1 MSLLDKHKE
10 IFKTD
15 KPMIGC
21 VHLMAL
27 PGTPYYDP
35 TVSFSEHVERAVKE
49 AKALQEGGFD
59 AIIFANEGDR
69 PYEFEVGSEVV
80 AAYTRIA
87 TEVLQHVTIPY
98 GCGIL
103 IDPYA
108 TLAVAKAIDAK
119 FVRTYVS
126 GTYADM
132 FGFHDF
138 SPADIFRYQKKID
151 AEDVHIYS
159 YFDAHA
165 GTSLDNRSQLDM
177 IDCAFG
183 SLPISGVLVPGQRA
197 GLAPDLD
204 EVAQIKAKYP
214 DKPIMIASGV
224 REENVKKALE
234 ISNGFVIGTALK
246 REGILWNEVSPERVK
261 RFVEKAKG

>member
-1 MSLLDKHKE
+1 MSLMDKHKE

-15 KPMIGC
+15 TPMIGC

-35 TVSFSEHVERAVKE
+35 SIPFEAHVERAIRE

-69 PYEFEVGSEVV
+69 PYQFEVGSEII

-87 TEVLQHVTIPY
+87 TEVLQHVTVPY

-103 IDPYA
+103 IDPFA
-108 TLAVAKAIDAK
+108 TLAVAKAIDAS

-132 FGFHDF
+132 FGFHQF
-138 SPADIFRYQKKID
+138 NPGDIFRYQKKIH
-151 AEDVHIYS
+151 AENVQIYS
-159 YFDAHA
+159 YFDAHG
-165 GTSLDNRSQLDM
+165 GTSLDTRSQEDM
-177 IDCAFG
+177 IDCAFR
-183 SLPISGVLVPGQRA
+183 SYPISGVLVPGQRA
-197 GLAPDLD
+197 GLAPDFD
-204 EVAQIKAKYP
+204 EVAKIKAEYP
-214 DKPIMIASGV
+214 NNPIMIASGI
-224 REENVKKALE
+224 REENVKEALE
-234 ISNGFVIGTALK
+234 ISDGFVIGTALK
-246 REGILWNEVSPERVK
+246 EDGILWNEVSSERVK
-261 RFVEKAKG
+261 RFVEKARG